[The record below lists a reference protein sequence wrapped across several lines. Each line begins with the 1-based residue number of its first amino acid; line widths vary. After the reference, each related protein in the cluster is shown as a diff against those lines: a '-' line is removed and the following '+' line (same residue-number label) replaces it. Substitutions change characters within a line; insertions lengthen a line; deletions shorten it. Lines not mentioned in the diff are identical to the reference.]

1 MTHCKYNEM
10 VSAETVLTL
19 VSFPIKISLFGLV

>member
-1 MTHCKYNEM
+1 MASREAIVERYS

-19 VSFPIKISLFGLV
+19 LPPV